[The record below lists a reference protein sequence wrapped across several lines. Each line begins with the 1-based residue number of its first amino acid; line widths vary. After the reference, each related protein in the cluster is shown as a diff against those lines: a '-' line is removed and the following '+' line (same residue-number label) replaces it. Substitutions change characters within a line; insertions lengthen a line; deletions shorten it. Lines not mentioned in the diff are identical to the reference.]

1 MGYEIKIDS
10 KTNVVLV
17 KYVGQ
22 VSLSDRLEAVKSVC
36 ELQGTGSKKKLLIDV
51 TEAENIMTD
60 DEQER
65 FGEYLAKKKELKD
78 AKVAVVTTNSSNHPN
93 TIINASAYMNGYTL
107 GCFISR
113 EKASSWLNTH

>member
-1 MGYEIKIDS
+1 MGYEINIDS

-17 KYVGQ
+17 KYFGQ
-22 VSLSDRLEAVKSVC
+22 VGLSDRLKAVKSVC
-36 ELQGTGSKKKLLIDV
+36 ELQGISSKKKLLIDV
-51 TEAENIMTD
+51 TEAENIMTN

-65 FGEYLAKKKELKD
+65 FGGYLAKKRELKD

-107 GCFISR
+107 ACFISI